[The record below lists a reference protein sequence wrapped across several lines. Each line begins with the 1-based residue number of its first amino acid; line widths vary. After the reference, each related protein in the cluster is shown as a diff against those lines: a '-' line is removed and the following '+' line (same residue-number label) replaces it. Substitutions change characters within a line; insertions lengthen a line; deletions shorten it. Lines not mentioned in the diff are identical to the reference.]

1 MANNP
6 VVNSITFTGSVAGQA
21 TLQAQGIAGGLTF
34 LLPNIPPIVGQ
45 ALSAQAVNGNNIFLN
60 WVSPNANLTVGS
72 FNAGSVQGN
81 GSKVQL
87 TTGSAPPSPVTT
99 ALLTAASYTILGASA
114 VTNSDGSST
123 VINGGNIGSYPTNTI
138 TPGTPAWTL
147 DGGTTVVTAVAQNQT
162 DLAAAIAA
170 YQAMG
175 PGTTIPTALDAQV
188 LAPGVYSTL
197 SGTMTISGGTLTLNG
212 AGTYVFLMATTLTL
226 TGASQIALTNGATAA
241 NVVFVCGSSMT
252 AAANAGTLFNGN
264 ILAHTSITVDGGIYN
279 GRLLANTG
287 AVTISTATVINA
299 PVQQGVIAAGD
310 VVIYDSNGNVVS
322 SGVLL
327 SSLGGAAGVTSFNGR
342 SGAVLPASGD
352 YSVAQVTGAA
362 PLASPALTGTPTAPT
377 AAALDN
383 STKIATTAYA
393 DAAVG
398 VETSRA
404 TTAEGLLVP
413 KTTTVNGHAL
423 SSNVT
428 VAFADLGGTLAI
440 SQINSKQGN
449 GNAVQLTNTGATVT
463 GDVVTYDAN
472 SNVVDSGTLLSSL
485 APKASPTFTGTVT
498 VPTPVNPTDATTKA
512 YVDAADALLAP
523 KASPTFTGTVTLPA
537 TVIGNGSA
545 LSISESVGG
554 VLISG
559 SNTARGVNVGTA
571 LASDGVALQDNAA
584 ANALIVGSV
593 EGGILLETSG
603 AGNITASAALVTGT
617 NGNFSLGA
625 NIQFTG
631 NTDVRGTITVTNPA
645 TTGTFNFSRS
655 FASAPIVVVTPTSDP
670 SVAGIVAYWVTTSVS
685 GITVH
690 VNTTPG
696 TSIVFN
702 YIVIG

>member
-342 SGAVLPASGD
+342 SGAVLPATND
-352 YSVAQVTGAA
+352 YSYAQI
-362 PLASPALTGTPTAPT
+362 SGTPQLPVTFGAVSHEFLTSYTSGTGLFT
-377 AAALDN
+377 AAQ
-383 STKIATTAYA
+383 
-393 DAAVG
+393 
-398 VETSRA
+398 
-404 TTAEGLLVP
+404 P
-413 KTTTVNGHAL
+413 
-423 SSNVT
+423 
-428 VAFADLGGTLAI
+428 AFADLSGTLTIA
-440 SQINSKQGN
+440 QINSKQGN
-449 GNAVQLTNTGATVT
+449 GNAVQLTNTGATTT

-472 SNVVDSGTLLSSL
+472 SNVIDSGTLLSSL
-485 APKASPTFTGTVT
+485 ASNASVALKANIASPTFTGTVT

-523 KASPTFTGTVTLPA
+523 KATTPSIAAGITFSNVTTVGQVATVTPAAPTMYAVYVSLESAVAPAGAGHTVLATISYTSTATGNPVHTDVVTCHLDVASEVDVVVLP
-537 TVIGNGSA
+537 
-545 LSISESVGG
+545 
-554 VLISG
+554 VL
-559 SNTARGVNVGTA
+559 
-571 LASDGVALQDNAA
+571 AA
-584 ANALIVGSV
+584 A
-593 EGGILLETSG
+593 
-603 AGNITASAALVTGT
+603 
-617 NGNFSLGA
+617 
-625 NIQFTG
+625 
-631 NTDVRGTITVTNPA
+631 
-645 TTGTFNFSRS
+645 TFAVS
-655 FASAPIVVVTPTSDP
+655 
-670 SVAGIVAYWVTTSVS
+670 VTTSY
-685 GITVH
+685 GGGATNDPYTVAAR
-690 VNTTPG
+690 
-696 TSIVFN
+696 IVAL
-702 YIVIG
+702 